1 MSKNKMS
8 LWAVIILV
16 ATIISL
22 ALLVTSIAVTAV
34 AIPVA
39 LQTAKDAAMAEGG
52 ITPEE
57 ADLVAGIA
65 IAVMIVALVL
75 SSVFDVLKIIGGFMF
90 SLKGRWGIF
99 CIIVS
104 ILSFASG
111 IFALVNDI
119 RNYAGVGTIVVSS
132 LSLAVSAILVLA
144 CFKHRAEIQ

>member
-1 MSKNKMS
+1 MS

-119 RNYAGVGTIVVSS
+119 RNHAGVGTIVVSS